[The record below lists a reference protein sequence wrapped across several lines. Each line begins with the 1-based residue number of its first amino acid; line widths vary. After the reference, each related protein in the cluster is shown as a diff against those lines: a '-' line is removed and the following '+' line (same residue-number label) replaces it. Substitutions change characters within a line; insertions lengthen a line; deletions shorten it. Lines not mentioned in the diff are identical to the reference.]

1 MRLLEESLIVNC
13 PNPKCQRQFKESI
26 LLTINS
32 VTPPKQYNACPHCFA
47 NLETEPTIGQT
58 TTPETIIEQKAGPE
72 PVLNEDE
79 VIETEEYVESVEDHS
94 ESKVLKQEKDS
105 GPSFFRK
112 VKALIPGSNG
122 NKKIKKQKTE
132 EPEDEAELVIK
143 KEDTLEDELED
154 VELPLKK
161 EEPELPLSAR
171 KEESSSVCPATFG
184 YLANRPKDESIPQVC
199 FVCPKMVDCM
209 LSPRDS

>member
-1 MRLLEESLIVNC
+1 MRLLEESLIANC
-13 PNPKCQRQFKESI
+13 PNPKCQRQFKKSI

-32 VTPPKQYNACPHCFA
+32 VTPPKQYNACPYCFA
-47 NLETEPTIGQT
+47 NLETESVIGQT
-58 TTPETIIEQKAGPE
+58 ATPEKIIEQKADPE
-72 PVLNEDE
+72 TILNEDE

-94 ESKVLKQEKDS
+94 ESKVLNQEKDS
-105 GPSFFRK
+105 GPSFFKK
-112 VKALIPGSNG
+112 VKALLPGSNG
-122 NKKIKKQKTE
+122 NKKNKTQKTE
-132 EPEDEAELVIK
+132 EPEDEPEIVTK
-143 KEDTLEDELED
+143 KEDKLEDELE
-154 VELPLKK
+154 VELPIKK
-161 EEPELPLSAR
+161 EEPELLLSAR

>member
-26 LLTINS
+26 LLTITS
-32 VTPPKQYNACPHCFA
+32 VTPPKQYNACPYCFA
-47 NLETEPTIGQT
+47 NLETEPPIGQT
-58 TTPETIIEQKAGPE
+58 ATPEKIIEQKADPE
-72 PVLNEDE
+72 PILNEDE
-79 VIETEEYVESVEDHS
+79 VIETEEYVESVEEHS
-94 ESKVLKQEKDS
+94 ESKVLEQEKDS

-132 EPEDEAELVIK
+132 EPKDEPELVIK
-143 KEDTLEDELED
+143 KEDTLKDELE
-154 VELPLKK
+154 VELPVKK

>member
-32 VTPPKQYNACPHCFA
+32 VTPPKQYNACPYCFA
-47 NLETEPTIGQT
+47 NLETEPQIEQKVD
-58 TTPETIIEQKAGPE
+58 PETI
-72 PVLNEDE
+72 LNEDE
-79 VIETEEYVESVEDHS
+79 VIEIEEDVESVEDQS
-94 ESKVLKQEKDS
+94 ERKILDQEKDS

-122 NKKIKKQKTE
+122 NKRNKKQKTE
-132 EPEDEAELVIK
+132 EPKAEPELEIE
-143 KEDTLEDELED
+143 KEDTPKEKLE
-154 VELPLKK
+154 VEVPIKK
-161 EEPELPLSAR
+161 EEPKLPPSSR
-171 KEESSSVCPATFG
+171 TEESSSVCPATFG
-184 YLANRPKDESIPQVC
+184 YLANRQKDESIPQVC

-209 LSPRDS
+209 LSPRDN